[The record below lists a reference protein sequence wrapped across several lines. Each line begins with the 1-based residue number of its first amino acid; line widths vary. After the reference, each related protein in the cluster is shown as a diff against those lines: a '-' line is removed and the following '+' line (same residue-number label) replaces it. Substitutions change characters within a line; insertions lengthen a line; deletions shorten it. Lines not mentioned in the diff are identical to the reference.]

1 MAGKI
6 IVPIL
11 SAFSA
16 KGVNDAKSSLG
27 GLKSALGDIG
37 KQVGAGITGGG
48 AAISAGKFLED
59 AITQARDLQRNM
71 MAVNTIFDEQA
82 AKMKSFI
89 STSQGM
95 GLSSADAAKATVFL
109 GSVLKQSGFS
119 MDEVATQTQR
129 LTSLGADLAMIYGY
143 DVQEALTGMTAMF
156 RGEYDPIEKFGVAI
170 KQAQVNALVA
180 AKGLSHLTGVEKL
193 HAQQVAKL
201 ELFYAAV
208 ADAEGAFARQT
219 DSLFAQQSMLTAGFQ
234 NLQAAL
240 GDPLIAP
247 LAHMAAMFRST
258 LGDLSK
264 GLMPVFVQFG
274 KILDKLAP
282 VARVLGEVFAALGPS
297 FELVF
302 GIIADAIDVVMPI
315 FLGLWQALKPIINA
329 VNAVLKVIGTIV
341 KALMIPIK
349 MLAIVI
355 GVLLNSLGGLFEFFG
370 GALTD
375 SFGGIG
381 QMFGIMNGDLDTM
394 NNTLDDIIANVYK
407 LDTAVSGAGVNTT
420 TLAGILAASGPG
432 KTTKPGATLTD
443 EQKKF
448 IESVKKFKTEMT
460 DVLKSAMPGAL
471 ATRELGDFEK
481 AVVDSFRSIFDKIS
495 QGVADKILSS
505 GAAKAL
511 RNYATAVK
519 TELQQIA
526 SERDKLARK
535 LDLGKALIADTKKA
549 VIGFASLSNLMSDVN
564 SNITKSVT
572 YMVGKFTVTTSETIQ
587 AVANAETIINKFRDI
602 VGKTRDF
609 AANLTKLKAMNISGE
624 LYNQILA
631 GGLEQGA
638 AVADAL
644 VTGGQNAV
652 DELNGLFGE
661 LSTAGAG
668 MGEQAAQVMYG
679 AGVDLS
685 DGLIAGLLSA
695 DEKLKAAAE
704 TLATSFRNAFSA
716 GISGTGVTGGFSA
729 PNVSGL
735 YAENAIA
742 ASTYTPSSAT
752 NINITVNAGIGTDGA
767 TVGKAIVDSI
777 KKYERTS
784 GKVFARAV

>member
-37 KQVGAGITGGG
+37 KQVMGGITGGG
-48 AAISAGKFLED
+48 AAFSAGKFLED

-89 STSQGM
+89 STSQAM
-95 GLSSADAAKATVFL
+95 GLSNSDAAKATVFL

-119 MDEVATQTQR
+119 MDEVASQTQR

-201 ELFYAAV
+201 ELFYAAT

-240 GDPLIAP
+240 GEPLLAP
-247 LAHMAAMFRST
+247 LAHMASFFRST
-258 LGDLSK
+258 LGGIQK
-264 GLMPVFVQFG
+264 AFTPVFGEIG
-274 KILDKLAP
+274 KVFEKLAP
-282 VARVLGEVFAALGPS
+282 VAMVLGEMFAALGPS

-302 GIIADAIDVVMPI
+302 GIIADAVDVIMPV
-315 FLGLWQALKPIINA
+315 FLGLWKALKPIIDA
-329 VNAVLKVIGTIV
+329 VNAVLKVVGTIV
-341 KALMIPIK
+341 KALMIPFK
-349 MLAIVI
+349 MIAIVI
-355 GVLLNSLGGLFEFFG
+355 GVLLNALGALFEFIG

-375 SFGGIG
+375 AFGGIG
-381 QMFGIMNGDLDTM
+381 QMFGGLNGDLDTM
-394 NNTLDDIIANVYK
+394 NNTLDDVIAKVFK
-407 LDTAVSGAGVNTT
+407 LKNPTSGSGVNTT

-511 RNYATAVK
+511 RNYASAVK

-572 YMVGKFTVTTSETIQ
+572 YMVGKFRVTTTETVQ
-587 AVANAETIINKFRDI
+587 SVANAETIIGKFRDI
-602 VGKTRDF
+602 VSKTRDF
-609 AANLTKLKAMNISGE
+609 ATNLTKLKAMNISGE

-631 GGLEQGA
+631 GGLDQGA
-638 AVADAL
+638 AVAASL
-644 VTGGQNAV
+644 VAGGQTAV
-652 DELNGLFGE
+652 TELNGLFTQ
-661 LSTAGAG
+661 LADAGAG

-716 GISGTGVTGGFSA
+716 GISGTGVTSKFIA

-735 YAENAIA
+735 YAEQAIA
-742 ASTYTPSSAT
+742 AATTATPAPTS
-752 NINITVNAGIGTDGA
+752 INITVQTGVVTDPVA
-767 TVGKAIVDSI
+767 TGKTIVEYI
-777 KKYERTS
+777 NKYARVS
-784 GKVFARAV
+784 GGVTFA